1 MPINHASKQGISK
14 WTTSNTVHGTEI
26 TTQGTGKQAQIT

>member
-14 WTTSNTVHGTEI
+14 PPTQSMGTEI
-26 TTQGTGKQAQIT
+26 TTQGTGKQAQVT